1 MPFTYDRETFPFQPS
16 QRAEDF
22 YMYPMP
28 DSPPRPMRR
37 IDEVPNPRNP
47 GRFFGPGTSRRLAGA
62 GGASGGAMDTG
73 GESSDGPPPMTAE
86 ERIAQM
92 EAQMSAMRTEN
103 VQLLEELT
111 QARAGDKGKNPDRGR
126 PSGPPLRKPRTD
138 HFSLPRPP
146 NYHPPEHG
154 PLGEW
159 STDPPAPFLSMK
171 PTFER
176 PAKFKGEHDDID
188 RFLGDC
194 ATYFELFRHIFAGIS
209 SLMIVSA
216 ASLLEGVAQD
226 WWVDHRETYLY
237 TPDPADDDD
246 DLVRYRYPEWT
257 TFCELIRERFR
268 DPAVEEVHE
277 KRMGELKMT
286 GTAVQFFQKLERE
299 AKLAALLHDTG
310 PRGTMVRA
318 VRQGVPT
325 YYTRLITSLG
335 FGIPVSY
342 AGWKERIL
350 QMYMEQEKDRV
361 YNQTHGISDKKP
373 QWGTKAGTASGKPPA
388 GGTSGTTQPKSNP
401 PSREP
406 TTGRWHSVT
415 TTNYGKQGEPMD
427 VDRAE
432 HLMKELCFNCHQQ
445 GHLSR
450 DCPAKKQQVRAVVTA
465 PIEEPAQDAKKA
477 VMEKE

>member
-1 MPFTYDRETFPFQPS
+1 M
-16 QRAEDF
+16 A
-22 YMYPMP
+22 
-28 DSPPRPMRR
+28 
-37 IDEVPNPRNP
+37 
-47 GRFFGPGTSRRLAGA
+47 AGVE
-62 GGASGGAMDTG
+62 MDTG
-73 GESSDGPPPMTAE
+73 GEGSGGPPPRTAE
-86 ERIAQM
+86 ERITQM
-92 EAQMSAMRTEN
+92 EAQMSAMREEN
-103 VQLLEELT
+103 VQLLEELS
-111 QARAGDKGKNPDRGR
+111 QARAGDKGKDPDRGR
-126 PSGPPLRKPRTD
+126 PSGPPLRKPSSN
-138 HFSLPRPP
+138 HFSIPRPP
-146 NYHPPEHG
+146 NYNPPECG

-159 STDPPAPFLSMK
+159 STDPPAPFLGMK

-194 ATYFELFRHIFAGIS
+194 ATYFELFRHIFGGVP
-209 SLMIVSA
+209 SLMVVSA
-216 ASLLEGVAQD
+216 ASLLEGIAQD
-226 WWVDHRETYLY
+226 WWVQLRETYLY
-237 TPDPADDDD
+237 TPDPNDDDD
-246 DLVRYRYPEWT
+246 DLVRYRYPTWT
-257 TFCELIRERFR
+257 TFCELVKERFQ

-286 GTAVQFFQKLERE
+286 GAAVNFFQRLERE

-318 VRQGVPT
+318 VRQGVPS

-335 FGIPVSY
+335 FGIPVNY

-350 QMYMEQEKDRV
+350 QMYAEQEKDRV
-361 YNQTHGISDKKP
+361 YNQSHRISDKKP
-373 QWGTKAGTASGKPPA
+373 QWETKSNATGGKPPA
-388 GGTSGTTQPKSNP
+388 SGATSPTPSKPTA

-432 HLMKELCFNCHQQ
+432 HMMKGLCFNCHQQ

-450 DCPAKKQQVRAVVTA
+450 DCPTKKQQVHAVVAA
-465 PIEEPAQDAKKA
+465 PVEEPAKDEKKA
-477 VMEKE
+477 VTEKE

>member
-1 MPFTYDRETFPFQPS
+1 
-16 QRAEDF
+16 
-22 YMYPMP
+22 
-28 DSPPRPMRR
+28 
-37 IDEVPNPRNP
+37 
-47 GRFFGPGTSRRLAGA
+47 
-62 GGASGGAMDTG
+62 MDTG
-73 GESSDGPPPMTAE
+73 GEGSGSAPSLTAE

-92 EAQMSAMRTEN
+92 KAQMIAMRDEN
-103 VQLLEELT
+103 VQLHEELI
-111 QARAGDKGKNPDRGR
+111 QARAGDKGKDPNQGR

-138 HFSLPRPP
+138 HFSIPRPP
-146 NYHPPEHG
+146 NYNPPEHG
-154 PLGEW
+154 PLGDWPTE
-159 STDPPAPFLSMK
+159 PPAPFLGMK

-194 ATYFELFRHIFAGIS
+194 NTYFELFWHIFAGVHSI
-209 SLMIVSA
+209 MVVSA

-226 WWVDHRETYLY
+226 WWVHHRETYLY
-237 TPDPADDDD
+237 VPDPDDDDD
-246 DLVRYRYPEWT
+246 DLVRYRYPSWT
-257 TFCELIRERFR
+257 TFCKLVKERFR

-286 GTAVQFFQKLERE
+286 GTAIHFFQRLECK

-318 VRQGVPT
+318 VRQGVPA

-335 FGIPVSY
+335 FGIPVNY

-350 QMYMEQEKDRV
+350 QMYEEQEKDRV
-361 YNQTHGISDKKP
+361 YNQSHGISDKKP
-373 QWGTKAGTASGKPPA
+373 QWGSKANTA
-388 GGTSGTTQPKSNP
+388 GGKSPSGGATGPTPPKPNAP
-401 PSREP
+401 GREP

-432 HLMKELCFNCHQQ
+432 HMTKGLCFTCHQQ

-450 DCPAKKQQVRAVVTA
+450 DCPTKKQQVRAVVAT
-465 PIEEPAQDAKKA
+465 PVEEPAKA
-477 VMEKE
+477 VNGAVTEKE

>member
-1 MPFTYDRETFPFQPS
+1 MDTEGGGGS
-16 QRAEDF
+16 A
-22 YMYPMP
+22 
-28 DSPPRPMRR
+28 PPR
-37 IDEVPNPRNP
+37 
-47 GRFFGPGTSRRLAGA
+47 
-62 GGASGGAMDTG
+62 
-73 GESSDGPPPMTAE
+73 TAE

-92 EAQMSAMRTEN
+92 EAQMVAMRDEN
-103 VQLLEELT
+103 VQLLEELGR
-111 QARAGDKGKNPDRGR
+111 ARAGDKGKDPDRGR
-126 PSGPPLRKPRTD
+126 PSGPPLRKPRSD
-138 HFSLPRPP
+138 FFSIPRPP
-146 NYHPPEHG
+146 HYAPPEHG

-159 STDPPAPFLSMK
+159 STDPPAPFLGVK

-194 ATYFELFRHIFAGIS
+194 ATYFEIFRHVFAGVP
-209 SLMIVSA
+209 SLMVVSA

-226 WWVDHRETYLY
+226 WWVDKRDTYLY
-237 TPDPADDDD
+237 TPDPDDDND
-246 DLVRYRYPEWT
+246 SLVRYRYPSWEE
-257 TFCELIRERFR
+257 FSQLLKDRFR

-277 KRMGELKMT
+277 KKMGELKMT
-286 GTAVQFFQKLERE
+286 GTATQFFQKLERE

-310 PRGTMVRA
+310 PRGSMVRA

-342 AGWKERIL
+342 SGWKERIL
-350 QMYMEQEKDRV
+350 QMYLEQEKDRV
-361 YNQTHGISDKKP
+361 YNQSHGIGDKKP
-373 QWGTKAGTASGKPPA
+373 QWGAKGTTTGSKTSGAAAAGTTASKPNAP
-388 GGTSGTTQPKSNP
+388 G
-401 PSREP
+401 REP

-432 HLMKELCFNCHQQ
+432 HLTKGLCFNCHQQ

-450 DCPAKKQQVRAVVTA
+450 DCPTKKQQVRAVVAT
-465 PIEEPAQDAKKA
+465 PVEETPKEVKKA
-477 VMEKE
+477 EAEKE

>member
-1 MPFTYDRETFPFQPS
+1 
-16 QRAEDF
+16 
-22 YMYPMP
+22 
-28 DSPPRPMRR
+28 
-37 IDEVPNPRNP
+37 
-47 GRFFGPGTSRRLAGA
+47 
-62 GGASGGAMDTG
+62 MDTG
-73 GESSDGPPPMTAE
+73 GEGSGNPPRTAE

-92 EAQMSAMRTEN
+92 EAQMVAMRDEN
-103 VQLLEELT
+103 VQLLEELGR
-111 QARAGDKGKNPDRGR
+111 ARAGDKGKDPDRGR

-146 NYHPPEHG
+146 NYRPPDHG

-176 PAKFKGEHDDID
+176 PAKFKGDHDDID

-194 ATYFELFRHIFAGIS
+194 ATYFELFRHIFAGVP

-226 WWVDHRETYLY
+226 WWVDHREVYLY
-237 TPDPADDDD
+237 TPDPDDDDD
-246 DLVRYRYPEWT
+246 DLVRYRYPQWS
-257 TFCELIRERFR
+257 TFCDLIRERFR
-268 DPAVEEVHE
+268 DPAVEEIHE

-350 QMYMEQEKDRV
+350 QMYLEQEKDRV
-361 YNQTHGISDKKP
+361 YNQAHGIGDKKSS
-373 QWGTKAGTASGKPPA
+373 WGAKGGAAGSKTPVSSTSTAAPPKPNA
-388 GGTSGTTQPKSNP
+388 

-415 TTNYGKQGEPMD
+415 TTNYGKHGEPMD

-432 HLMKELCFNCHQQ
+432 HLTKGLCFNCHQQ

-450 DCPAKKQQVRAVVTA
+450 DCPTKKQQVRAVVAT
-465 PIEEPAQDAKKA
+465 PVEEPPKDVQK
-477 VMEKE
+477 VVTEKE

>member
-1 MPFTYDRETFPFQPS
+1 
-16 QRAEDF
+16 
-22 YMYPMP
+22 
-28 DSPPRPMRR
+28 
-37 IDEVPNPRNP
+37 
-47 GRFFGPGTSRRLAGA
+47 
-62 GGASGGAMDTG
+62 MDTG
-73 GESSDGPPPMTAE
+73 GEGSSDAPPRTAE
-86 ERIAQM
+86 ERMAQM
-92 EAQMSAMRTEN
+92 EAQMIAMREEN
-103 VQLLEELT
+103 VQLLEELG
-111 QARAGDKGKNPDRGR
+111 QLRAGDKGKDRDRGR
-126 PSGPPLRKPRTD
+126 PSGPHLRKPRTD
-138 HFSLPRPP
+138 YFSIPRPP
-146 NYHPPEHG
+146 HYDPPKSG

-159 STDPPAPFLSMK
+159 STDPPAPFLGVK

-176 PAKFKGEHDDID
+176 PAKFKGDHDDID

-194 ATYFELFRHIFAGIS
+194 ATYFEIFRHVFAGVP
-209 SLMIVSA
+209 SLMVVSA

-226 WWVDHRETYLY
+226 WWVDQRETYLY
-237 TPDPADDDD
+237 TPDPDDDND
-246 DLVRYRYPEWT
+246 DLVRYRYPDWA
-257 TFCELIRERFR
+257 TFSELVRARFR

-310 PRGTMVRA
+310 PQGTMVRA

-350 QMYMEQEKDRV
+350 QMYMEQEKDRI

-373 QWGTKAGTASGKPPA
+373 QWGAK
-388 GGTSGTTQPKSNP
+388 SGTTSGKTPAAAATTTPAK
-401 PSREP
+401 PSAPGREP

-415 TTNYGKQGEPMD
+415 TMNYGKQGEPMD

-432 HLMKELCFNCHQQ
+432 HMTKGLCFNCHQQ

-450 DCPAKKQQVRAVVTA
+450 DCPTKKQQVRAMVATPV
-465 PIEEPAQDAKKA
+465 EEPAKDGKKT
-477 VMEKE
+477 EKE